1 MTTMF
6 RTMWQT
12 LGAATL
18 ALALTGTAVM
28 AQGKPTRIRGTIE
41 AVAGGVYT
49 IKTRSGDTVKVT
61 LADKGRVSG
70 IVKAS
75 LDDVKVD
82 SYIGIS
88 AMPQPDGSQ
97 KAIHIHIF
105 PAAMRGVAE
114 GFRPWDNQ
122 PGATMTNAAV
132 ETKVA
137 GKDGSTLMMKYKGGE
152 KKVIVPPGIPIVT
165 YVPAKPDELKPGAK
179 IMIVAAMK
187 KPDGVYETRSISYG
201 KDGLTPPM

>member
-1 MTTMF
+1 MN
-6 RTMWQT
+6 RNIWHG
-12 LGAATL
+12 LGAAGL
-18 ALALTGTAVM
+18 ALVLGASAVW
-28 AQGKPTRIRGTIE
+28 AQGKPLRIRGTIE
-41 AVAGGVYT
+41 KVDGAVYT
-49 IKTRSGDTVKVT
+49 VKARGGET
-61 LADKGRVSG
+61 LKVKLAEKGSVRG

-75 LDDVKVD
+75 LDDIKVN

-132 ETKVA
+132 DTKVA
-137 GKDGSTLMMKYKGGE
+137 AKDGQVLMMKYKGGE
-152 KKVIVPPGIPIVT
+152 KKVVVPPGIPIVT
-165 YVPAKPDELKPGAK
+165 YVPGSPAELKPGAK

-187 KPDGVYETRSISYG
+187 QADGTYQTGSISVG
-201 KDGLTPPM
+201 RDGMTPPM